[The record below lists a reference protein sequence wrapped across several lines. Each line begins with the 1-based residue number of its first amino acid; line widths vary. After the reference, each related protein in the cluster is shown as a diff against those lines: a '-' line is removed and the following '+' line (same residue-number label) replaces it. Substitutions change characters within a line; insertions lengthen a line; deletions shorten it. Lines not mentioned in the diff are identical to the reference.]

1 MYCPP
6 PNQQEQEKKVDSTF
20 TNLDQ
25 NRSQGLEATKQLQ
38 TTQNAALEQEQKR
51 LTAKYGAD
59 HPRVQKASARLT
71 YNQGLF
77 RDLDAEIERTKIQV
91 PTVDLNSWLGHGF
104 VLDKQ
109 ENGIAGLTVSFFNAN
124 GEPIRQLGFACT
136 DAKGYFAIT
145 YVQKTPEE
153 TKILASQP
161 LYLTVSD
168 PNQRILHRETSPR
181 TLQLGQIEF
190 WRVILGAPPPTCPAP
205 PSTPGTP
212 TTTTGVVFGTVTNPQ
227 GEGLPKLKVTVFDAK
242 QSQPLGSEGTSRSG
256 TFKISYTRQITATGT
271 EIGPDLYVTVT
282 DARDTLLSTSRDNLR
297 KNAKREEEYKIVL
310 ERTIDRPPG

>member
-109 ENGIAGLTVSFFNAN
+109 ENGIAGLTVSFFNA
-124 GEPIRQLGFACT
+124 
-136 DAKGYFAIT
+136 

-181 TLQLGQIEF
+181 TLQLGQVEF